1 MQIISANLALDRE
14 VGCIEPGARRDTP
27 IAVNPSAVDANT
39 KCLRQQTKKGPA
51 VAVIDDIPTFAGML
65 QVWKVRN
72 YRFISNGGI
81 IERERTGKYLFPAMP
96 WASAEWA

>member
-51 VAVIDDIPTFAGML
+51 VAVIDDIPTFAGCFKFEKFGTIASSAMAGS
-65 QVWKVRN
+65 
-72 YRFISNGGI
+72 SNVSVP
-81 IERERTGKYLFPAMP
+81 GKYLFPAMP
-96 WASAEWA
+96 WASAE